1 MENKK
6 EKEDI
11 YEMKGID
18 GSSENKPDN
27 KPTHLYDALY
37 SQFSVFDG
45 FSVKWEDGKEK
56 KEIKSIGTRINV
68 SEYILENNKWE
79 KAPIVGDD
87 KLNTLNKKY
96 KQCQRMWRY
105 SINED

>member
-1 MENKK
+1 M
-6 EKEDI
+6 
-11 YEMKGID
+11 
-18 GSSENKPDN
+18 
-27 KPTHLYDALY
+27 
-37 SQFSVFDG
+37 
-45 FSVKWEDGKEK
+45 KWEDGKEK